1 MQLAGRHDL
10 MRFAVLVLIVVGLAG
25 CDDAIEMEDGLA
37 GEWVR
42 VGFPECEGTIPL
54 QELPLERRFIYAT
67 EMTVEQDGD
76 DISLNVGGRGVWL
89 ATLDGDRLHYPES
102 FGIVID
108 ADLPLRYDNVLV
120 DRYGRVEDGG
130 ARILI
135 FDLYQSMGDYL
146 NCTHTWERP

>member
-1 MQLAGRHDL
+1 
-10 MRFAVLVLIVVGLAG
+10 MRCTVLVLILVGLAG

-76 DISLNVGGRGVWL
+76 DISLNVDGRGVWH
-89 ATLDGDRLHYPES
+89 ATLDGDRLHNPES
-102 FGIVID
+102 FGVVID
-108 ADLPLRYDNVLV
+108 ADLPLYYDNVLV
-120 DRYGRVEDGG
+120 DRFGRVEDDG

-135 FDLYQSMGDYL
+135 FDLYQSRGDYL